1 MRKPPQIRAKHLW
14 SALLLVA
21 SPGVLFAQPQ
31 AEARP
36 AQLIIKSQ
44 PDLKAF
50 LRETYHH
57 QLAAQGG
64 DAPYSWKLAT
74 GSLPRGISLEPSGA
88 LDGSPTQIG
97 DFHFVLAVSDSGRPA
112 HERNREFVLHVLAPL
127 LVQWSNPA
135 KINGQRIEGSVKVSN
150 PTGKDVDLTAIVLA
164 VNEIGRAT
172 AIGYQHFTL
181 KHDTVD
187 LEIPFG
193 ENLPR
198 GAYEV
203 NVDVVAENAESNT
216 IRRARLV
223 TPRKLQ
229 VVQGP

>member
-1 MRKPPQIRAKHLW
+1 M
-14 SALLLVA
+14 
-21 SPGVLFAQPQ
+21 
-31 AEARP
+31 E
-36 AQLIIKSQ
+36 
-44 PDLKAF
+44 
-50 LRETYHH
+50 
-57 QLAAQGG
+57 
-64 DAPYSWKLAT
+64 
-74 GSLPRGISLEPSGA
+74 
-88 LDGSPTQIG
+88 GSPTQLG
-97 DFHFVLAVSDSGRPA
+97 DFHFVLTLSDSGRPA
-112 HERNREFVLHVLAPL
+112 QERNREFVLHVLSPL

-135 KINGQRIEGSVKVSN
+135 RINGQRIEGSVKVSN
-150 PTGKDVDLTAIVLA
+150 PTGNDVDLTAVVLA

-181 KHDTVD
+181 KHDTID

-223 TPRKLQ
+223 TPGKLQ